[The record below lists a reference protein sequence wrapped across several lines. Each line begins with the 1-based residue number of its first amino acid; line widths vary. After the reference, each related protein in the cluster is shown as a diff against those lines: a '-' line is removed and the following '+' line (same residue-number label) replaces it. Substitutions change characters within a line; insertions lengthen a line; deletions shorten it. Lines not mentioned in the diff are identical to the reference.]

1 MTKGRRQFLA
11 CFIVVGLTTCGFSQ
25 KTKIG
30 YDKSADFSKYKT
42 YTWAKPDHPI
52 MRPQLFQDVVATID
66 QDLQTKGLTRVDG
79 HGDLCLSAAG
89 GIDFGYN
96 APPTATMDPVMW
108 QGEFGAPVL
117 NAPLVAQ
124 GSLTLQFIAGSKM
137 VWKGTVMQK
146 LDPEQKDQAL
156 VLAQKAIDKLL
167 KGFPPR
173 R

>member
-146 LDPEQKDQAL
+146 LDPEQKDQAP

>member
-1 MTKGRRQFLA
+1 MTKGRCLFLA
-11 CFIVVGLTTCGFSQ
+11 CLIVVGLTTCGFTQ

-66 QDLQTKGLTRVDG
+66 QDLQAKGLTRVNAN
-79 HGDLCLSAAG
+79 GDLTLSAAG

-96 APPTATMDPVMW
+96 NPPTATMDPVMW

-117 NAPLVAQ
+117 TAPLVAQ
-124 GSLTLQFIAGSKM
+124 GSLTLQFIDGAKM

-146 LDPEQKDQAL
+146 LDPEQKNQAL

-173 R
+173 H